1 MVNWVDTQ
9 CNSAL
14 KVEWLVFGQKFYVG
28 KKDKLAFTLYKV
40 LFQLDSCGEYHS
52 QWLDTIRTTLRNV
65 GIGEF
70 WDNQFNY
77 VKKNNLKERVDKGLR
92 EAYTQ
97 NWRDHIDKMSKCLN
111 YRLYK
116 TEYQFENYLSKLP
129 LNLAISLVRF
139 RCMNHRLPIEYGRFS
154 RLERARRKC
163 KLCGNVEL
171 GDEFHYMFKCSYFK
185 RQRKKCIPVKYLKN
199 PNVLKFHELMNTEDM
214 SLLTKVATF
223 CKSIVSFFDRTNK

>member
-1 MVNWVDTQ
+1 M
-9 CNSAL
+9 
-14 KVEWLVFGQKFYVG
+14 G
-28 KKDKLAFTLYKV
+28 KKNKLAFTLYKV

-77 VKKNNLKERVDKGLR
+77 VKMNNLKESVDKGLR

-97 NWRDHIDKMSKCLN
+97 NWRDHIDKMRKCLN

-116 TEYQFENYLSKLP
+116 TEYQFENHLSKLP

-185 RQRKKCIPVKYLKN
+185 RQRKKCIPVKYLKI
-199 PNVLKFHELMNTEDM
+199 LMYYSFM
-214 SLLTKVATF
+214 SL
-223 CKSIVSFFDRTNK
+223 